1 MKKKSE
7 FTESELFDRTQPPRT
22 KRQLRV
28 EEPNVY
34 YFDSSDGVQLRL
46 MRYQG
51 GNKGPVLL
59 SHCIG
64 VSQRMYSTDTI
75 ATNLLEYL
83 YENNFDVWLLDHRLS
98 IELPAAYR
106 QSTMDDVATK
116 DYPAAVAKV
125 LELSSAKSLQVVAHG
140 VGSSTFTMAMLAGLQ
155 GVRAAVCSQVSTDL
169 FVPFLNLFKSYMTPA
184 AKTIGLRT
192 LTTYTDSDASP
203 LDRIYNWAIKLYPMQ
218 AEERCK
224 NPVCQRITGLYGNL
238 YEHDQLNVDTHRA
251 LHELFGVVNLTAM
264 AQLSR
269 ISTATHLVNATG
281 ENVYL
286 PHLDRLA
293 IPIAF
298 IHGEDNICVLPK
310 STEITLDRVTAA
322 NGPGQYVR
330 YLIPN
335 YGHVDCILGKNAV
348 NDVYP
353 LILSHLEDS
362 DG

>member
-1 MKKKSE
+1 MKKTSE
-7 FTESELFDRTQPPRT
+7 FTETELFDRKLPQRK

-28 EEPNVY
+28 EEPEVY
-34 YFDSSDGVQLRL
+34 YFDSGDGVQLRL
-46 MRYQG
+46 LRYQG
-51 GNKGPVLL
+51 GSKGPVLL

-75 ATNLLEYL
+75 ETNLLEYL
-83 YENNFDVWLLDHRLS
+83 YQNDFDVWLLDHRLS

-125 LELSSAKSLQVVAHG
+125 LELSRAKSLQVVAHG

-169 FVPFLNLFKSYMTPA
+169 FVPFLNLLKSYLTPA
-184 AKTIGLRT
+184 TKAIGLRT
-192 LTTYTDSDASP
+192 LSTYTDTDASP
-203 LDRIYNWAIKLYPMQ
+203 FDHAYNWAIKFYPME
-218 AEERCK
+218 AEERCR

-238 YEHDQLNVDTHRA
+238 YEHDQLNAETHRA
-251 LHELFGVVNLTAM
+251 LHEMFGVVNLTAM
-264 AQLSR
+264 TQLSQ
-269 ISTATHLVNATG
+269 ISTTTHLVNAAG
-281 ENVYL
+281 EDVYL
-286 PHLDRLA
+286 PHLERLA

-298 IHGEDNICVLPK
+298 IHGADNVCVLPK
-310 STEITLDRVTAA
+310 STEITLDRLTKA
-322 NGPGQYVR
+322 NGSGQYVR
-330 YLIPN
+330 HLIPG
-335 YGHVDCILGKNAV
+335 YGHVDCILGKDAA

-353 LILSHLEDS
+353 LILSHLENS

>member
-1 MKKKSE
+1 MKKGSE
-7 FTESELFDRTQPPRT
+7 FTESELFDRKHPLRPKRT
-22 KRQLRV
+22 LRV
-28 EEPNVY
+28 EQPSVY
-34 YFDSSDGVQLRL
+34 YFDSIDGVQLRL

-51 GNKGPVLL
+51 GAKGPVLL

-75 ATNLLEYL
+75 ETNLLEYL

-106 QSTMDDVATK
+106 QSTMDDLATK

-125 LELSSAKSLQVVAHG
+125 LELSRAKSLQVVAHG

-169 FVPFLNLFKSYMTPA
+169 FVPFLNLFKSYLTPV
-184 AKTIGLRT
+184 AKVFGLRT
-192 LTTYTDSDASP
+192 LTTYTDSDKSP
-203 LDRIYNWAIKLYPMQ
+203 FDHAYNWAIKFYPME
-218 AEERCK
+218 AEERCR

-238 YEHDQLNVDTHRA
+238 YEHDQLNAETHRA
-251 LHELFGVVNLTAM
+251 LHEMFGVVNLTAM

-269 ISTATHLVNATG
+269 ISTETHLVNATG

-286 PHLDRLA
+286 PHLERLA

-298 IHGEDNICVLPK
+298 IHGADNVCVLPR

-322 NGPGQYVR
+322 NGAGLYVR
-330 YLIPN
+330 HLIPD
-335 YGHVDCILGKNAV
+335 YGHVDCIFGKNAV

-353 LILSHLEDS
+353 LILSHLENS